1 MEDTK
6 LKIQRSSLIELTK
19 DYQKIATGDTKN
31 FNGATGYL
39 ELWAKYNNQ
48 TISSNVT
55 NYSVQLRLVVSN
67 GYIGNYQSTPYSVS
81 ADGIGTQNGDN
92 GSANYTSQT
101 LKTITGNV
109 THNSDGTKNV
119 NMSGS
124 INFTAWGQSLTVSGS
139 AKLPTIPRKSEV
151 ACSSVYI
158 GDTATITIDRK
169 SDEFKDTVTYKIED
183 IIGML
188 AIKTSDKV
196 LSLKTSS
203 IADQVYALIPNSR
216 EIQGTITCNTYN
228 GNTNIGSSNTTFN
241 LYTKESICKPNVSWE
256 IVDTNEKAIAITGD
270 NTKFIKYVSMPKVTV
285 SATPKNSATIKS
297 YSINLNDG
305 QIQNTQEYTFP
316 SIGSDS
322 ITVNAIDSR
331 DYGNPQNISLS
342 NKMIDYVQLQI
353 NKFELERTEEAS
365 NEIIL
370 NCNGVWFNGNFTD
383 TKVNTLIASF
393 QYKKSEDEEWTD
405 GGTLTP
411 VIENNTFKISNLSL
425 GTDYDY
431 QSEYQF
437 KIIFSDLIMTIGD
450 LNTDIHV
457 VAKGLETIAVGDL
470 CGWLYGDWKLNDSPL
485 GTGGDTLPIDAIV
498 NYDGTEVPNGY
509 EKVTESSGKTN
520 DWVWK
525 KYSDGTAECFKKFT
539 FTENIN
545 NITVSGYRSR
555 TLDLGAYPIEFVKVP
570 VVTMTSYCDY
580 KYSDSVGEQYIFNTQ
595 TDKPSLTSC
604 GKVLFFCF
612 KQSSD
617 RTITLDVIVKGTWK

>member
-1 MEDTK
+1 MVSFEGNIGTPTNQFK
-6 LKIQRSSLIELTK
+6 LKVEYTVTQTEDGKLNNYSDITAIGYCQRNNANA
-19 DYQKIATGDTKN
+19 YP
-31 FNGATGYL
+31 
-39 ELWAKYNNQ
+39 YNNTSNAIL
-48 TISSNVT
+48 TINGNKKEAHPSYNLTTDGYKQIISHNVRV
-55 NYSVQLRLVVSN
+55 Y
-67 GYIGNYQSTPYSVS
+67 
-81 ADGIGTQNGDN
+81 
-92 GSANYTSQT
+92 
-101 LKTITGNV
+101 
-109 THNSDGTKNV
+109 HNSDGKKDITISFSFNGLLSSYYPNGTISK
-119 NMSGS
+119 S
-124 INFTAWGQSLTVSGS
+124 IS
-139 AKLPTIPRKSEV
+139 LPTIPRASEV
-151 ACSSVYI
+151 SCSSVYI

-169 SDEFKDTVTYKIED
+169 NNSFTDTIMYKISEN
-183 IIGML
+183 ITGLL
-188 AIKTSDKV
+188 AYRTSDKV
-196 LSLKTSS
+196 LSLKTSTL
-203 IADQVYALIPNSR
+203 ADQIYALIPNSR
-216 EIQGTITCNTYN
+216 EIQGIINCSTYN
-228 GNTNIGSSNTTFN
+228 NNTNIGNSNTTFN
-241 LYTKESICKPNVSWE
+241 LYTKENVCKPNVSWE
-256 IVDTNEKAIAITGD
+256 IVDTNEKTIVITGD
-270 NTKFIKYVSMPKVTV
+270 NTKLIKYVSKPKVTV
-285 SATPKNSATIKS
+285 SATPKHSATIKG

-305 QIQNTQEYTFP
+305 QVQNVQEYTFP
-316 SIGSDS
+316 SIGSNS

-331 DYGNPQNISLS
+331 DYSNPQNINLS
-342 NKMIDYVQLQI
+342 NRMIDYVQLHI
-353 NKFELERTEEAS
+353 NKLEIERTEEAS

-370 NCNGVWFNGNFTD
+370 NCDGVWFNGSFTD
-383 TKVNTLIASF
+383 TKVNTLSASF

-425 GTDYDY
+425 GTDYNY
-431 QSEYQF
+431 QNEYQF
-437 KIIFSDLIMTIGD
+437 KIVFSDLIMTIGD

-485 GTGGDTLPIDAIV
+485 GTGGDALPIGAIV
-498 NYDGTEVPNGY
+498 DYDGTEVPNGY

-555 TLDLGAYPIEFVKVP
+555 TIDLGAYPIEFVKVP

-617 RTITLDVIVKGTWK
+617 RTITLDVMVRGTWK